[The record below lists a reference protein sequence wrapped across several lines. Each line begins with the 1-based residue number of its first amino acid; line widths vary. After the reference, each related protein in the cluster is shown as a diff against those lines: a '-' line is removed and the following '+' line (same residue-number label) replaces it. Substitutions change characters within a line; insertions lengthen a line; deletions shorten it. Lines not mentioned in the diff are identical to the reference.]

1 MKTEVGIR
9 SSHVG
14 INVSD
19 LDRSIEF
26 YESLLGFQLVSRIVL
41 EDGPRIGFL
50 ELPEQFQIELVE
62 TGIEEPRGDGAWYH
76 VCLRVA
82 DFDECCR
89 RLQAEGIIFETEKLF
104 RKEFW
109 EHGMKFAFFR
119 GPDGERL
126 EIAEY

>member
-1 MKTEVGIR
+1 M
-9 SSHVG
+9 
-14 INVSD
+14 
-19 LDRSIEF
+19 
-26 YESLLGFQLVSRIVL
+26 
-41 EDGPRIGFL
+41 
-50 ELPEQFQIELVE
+50 
-62 TGIEEPRGDGAWYH
+62 
-76 VCLRVA
+76 CLRVA
-82 DFDECCR
+82 DFDECCQ

>member
-1 MKTEVGIR
+1 MKTEEGIR

-19 LDRSIEF
+19 LDRSIGF

-41 EDGPRIGFL
+41 EDGLRIGFL

-62 TGIEEPRGDGAWYH
+62 TGIDEPRGDGAWNH

-82 DFDECCR
+82 DFDECCQ

-104 RKEFW
+104 RRNS
-109 EHGMKFAFFR
+109 GNTA
-119 GPDGERL
+119 
-126 EIAEY
+126 

>member
-1 MKTEVGIR
+1 MWGLMSVIWTEA
-9 SSHVG
+9 
-14 INVSD
+14 
-19 LDRSIEF
+19 
-26 YESLLGFQLVSRIVL
+26 LGFMSLSLVFSWL
-41 EDGPRIGFL
+41 AGLFLRIGFL

-62 TGIEEPRGDGAWYH
+62 TGIDELRGDGAWNH

-82 DFDECCR
+82 DFDECCQ